1 MTAATVSQARSW
13 APAALARQADEWRR
27 GAGVLDRDL
36 GAFAL
41 AVEAAREHWGGSA
54 ADAGRARA
62 DEILALGTRTAS
74 VLHGAATAADAAAD
88 GLDRARAAVLAA
100 VDAARTEGFDVG
112 DDGAVRVSPAMVPMF
127 VQSGMDGLFARAVL
141 ERRAGQH
148 RVLIGAA
155 LGDLG
160 AADGRARS
168 LIDAAFAELP
178 REGDPGTGWIG
189 VQTVPPAPPASA
201 SAPDNHAWWDSMTA
215 SQRQLLLETSPAVIG
230 DRDGLPAEA
239 RHRANL
245 ARLPAER
252 AALEE
257 ARRSLIDRASGFG
270 GLADQAARG
279 VLADVA
285 GRLAD
290 LDAIERALLD
300 HPERRLLVL
309 DARSGEQV
317 RAAVAVGDPDT
328 ADHIAVT
335 TPGMNAGVRA
345 TLGSMTDEA
354 DALRQEAQRQLR
366 ATPGRGR
373 ETVSAIAW
381 IGYDPP
387 RTSGSVTDA
396 ARGGL
401 AVAQEDRARAGAR
414 ALARFYDGLD
424 VAHTGSDPHI
434 TAIGHSYGSVTTGLA
449 LREPGRH
456 PVDDLVVYGSPG
468 LVDVRSPS
476 DLGLGSRHAYEMTA
490 VGDVIARLNRFGP
503 GPFGGGPYATD
514 GFTHLG
520 TDAVTTPDG
529 VRRDGAAGHSEYPRV
544 GDDGHLRTSGYNL
557 AVVVAGLPDRAIVV
571 AGPRGG
577 TD

>member
-1 MTAATVSQARSW
+1 MTAPTVSQARSW
-13 APAALARQADEWRR
+13 APAVLTRQADEWRR
-27 GAGVLDRDL
+27 AGGALDRDL
-36 GAFAL
+36 GAFAT
-41 AVEAAREHWGGSA
+41 AVETTREHWGGIA
-54 ADAGRARA
+54 ADAARARA
-62 DEILALGTRTAS
+62 DEILVLGSRTAS
-74 VLHGAATAADAAAD
+74 VLHAAATAADDAAD
-88 GLDRARAAVLAA
+88 GLDRARAAVLAV

-112 DDGAVRVSPAMVPMF
+112 DDGAVGVSPALVPAF
-127 VQSGMDGLFARAVL
+127 VQSGIGGLLARAVL

-148 RVLIGAA
+148 RAVIRAA

-168 LIDAAFAELP
+168 LIDSVFAELP
-178 REGDPGTGWIG
+178 RAGDPGTGWSG
-189 VQTVPPAPPASA
+189 VQTVPPTPPVGASA
-201 SAPDNHAWWDSMTA
+201 SDNRAWWDSLTP
-215 SQRQLLLETSPAVIG
+215 SQRQSMLETSPDVVG
-230 DRDGLPAEA
+230 DRDGLPADA

-252 AALEE
+252 TALESARQALVDRAATMSGFE
-257 ARRSLIDRASGFG
+257 AHRARREL
-270 GLADQAARG
+270 
-279 VLADVA
+279 VDVT

-290 LDAIERALLD
+290 LDAVDRAVLD
-300 HPERRLLVL
+300 HPDRRLLLL

-345 TLGSMTDEA
+345 TLASMADEA
-354 DALRQEAQRQLR
+354 AALRQEAQAQLR
-366 ATPGRGR
+366 ATPGRAH

-401 AVAQEDRARAGAR
+401 AVAQKDRASAGAR
-414 ALARFYDGLD
+414 DLARFYDGLG

-449 LREPGRH
+449 LRESGGH

-476 DLGLGSRHAYEMTA
+476 DLGLGRGHAYEMTA
-490 VGDVIARLNRFGP
+490 DGDVIARLGRFGP
-503 GPFGGGPYATD
+503 GPYATD
-514 GFTHLG
+514 GFTHLE
-520 TDAVTTPDG
+520 TDAVGTPDR

-544 GDDGHLRTSGYNL
+544 ADDGRLRTSGYNL
-557 AVVVAGLPDRAIVV
+557 AVVVAGLPGRAIVV
-571 AGPRGG
+571 PGRSDG

>member
-1 MTAATVSQARSW
+1 MTAVTVSQARSW
-13 APAALARQADEWRR
+13 TPAVLARQADEWRR
-27 GAGVLDRDL
+27 CHDVLDRDL
-36 GAFAL
+36 DAFTR
-41 AVEAAREHWGGSA
+41 AVETTREGWGGSA
-54 ADAGRARA
+54 ADAARGRA
-62 DEILALGTRTAS
+62 DEILTLGTRTAS
-74 VLHGAATAADAAAD
+74 VLAAAAAAAD
-88 GLDRARAAVLAA
+88 DAAGGLDRGRAAVLAA

-112 DDGAVRVSPAMVPMF
+112 DDGAVWVSSAMVPTF
-127 VQSGMDGLFARAVL
+127 VLSGMDGLFARAVL

-148 RVLIGAA
+148 RAVIRAA
-155 LGDLG
+155 LGDLS

-168 LIDAAFAELP
+168 LIDSAFAQLP
-178 REGDPGTGWIG
+178 RDGDPGTGWIG
-189 VQTVPPAPPASA
+189 VQSVPPPPPVGAAPP
-201 SAPDNHAWWDSMTA
+201 DNRAWWDSLTA
-215 SQRQLLLETSPAVIG
+215 SQRQLLLETSPDVIG

-239 RHRANL
+239 RHHANL

-257 ARRSLIDRASGFG
+257 ARRPLIDRVTGFG
-270 GLADQAARG
+270 GFEAQAARRE
-279 VLADVA
+279 LADVA

-300 HPERRLLVL
+300 HPDRRLLLL

-345 TLGSMTDEA
+345 TLGSMADEA
-354 DALRQEAQRQLR
+354 AALRQEAQAQLGL
-366 ATPGRGR
+366 AGRGQ

-387 RTSGSVTDA
+387 RTSGSITDA

-401 AVAQEDRARAGAR
+401 AVAQEDRARAGAV
-414 ALARFYDGLD
+414 ALARFYDGLG

-434 TAIGHSYGSVTTGLA
+434 TAIGHSYGSVTAGLA

-468 LVDVRSPS
+468 LVGVRSPS
-476 DLGLGSRHAYEMTA
+476 DLGLGPGRAYEMTA
-490 VGDVIARLNRFGP
+490 GGDVIARLDRFGP

-557 AVVVAGLPDRAIVV
+557 ALVVAGLPERAIVV
-571 AGPRGG
+571 RGIPDG
-577 TD
+577 TV